1 MMTRPAVIAA
11 ASCVIGNR
19 HPLVKSDT
27 STSMMKDQ
35 TEDGSRGANM
45 FVWIATLLMKSPVV
59 KNPCFCDWQFD
70 TEESLNDAMSDVLRR
85 RAGQ

>member
-1 MMTRPAVIAA
+1 MMRPAVIAA

-27 STSMMKDQ
+27 SPSMMKETKGK
-35 TEDGSRGANM
+35 TEADGANL
-45 FVWIATLLMKSPVV
+45 FVWIATLPMKSPVV
-59 KNPCFCDWQFD
+59 KSPCFCDWQFD
-70 TEESLNDAMSDVLRR
+70 TEVSLNDAMSDVLRR